1 MPTRTS
7 HLPGLLS
14 GIWPQQAVPG
24 VPPSWRMP
32 TPLIGTLS
40 WEALGEDLLGIS
52 GATFAS
58 ATHPAANRG
67 IGFPFEIGDPYFVQ
81 KVWWMNGTTAST
93 DTVDVAVYTEA
104 GGASSRLVAGGGAV
118 ASGASTIQA
127 IDSTD
132 VLLMPGRYWCV
143 HAQSG
148 VTATTVA
155 SVPAIALVRACGVA
169 QMASAASA
177 GVLGTTWTPAAAASA
192 YIPLFGIAGRPQVG

>member
-1 MPTRTS
+1 MSSRVTQV
-7 HLPGLLS
+7 PGLLS
-14 GIWPQQAVPG
+14 GIFPGQAIPG

-32 TPLIGTLS
+32 MPLIGPLS
-40 WEALGEDLLGIS
+40 WEAI
-52 GATFAS
+52 GADMNGLVAPNFAS
-58 ATHPAANRG
+58 ATHPSANRG
-67 IGFPFEIGDPYFVQ
+67 IGFPFELGDPYLVS

-118 ASGASTIQA
+118 ASGASTIQS
-127 IDSTD
+127 IDCTD

-155 SVPAIALVRACGVA
+155 SAPSIATLRCTGAA

-177 GVLGTTWTPAAAASA
+177 GVLGTTWTPAAIASA